1 MYHGG
6 AWQSG
11 AGHPYASNAER
22 LHAQYS
28 ALPVRGGRMRGAFAG
43 DEYGGLNHAGGVGYM
58 HVGPMQPLVPQ
69 RIGGGMFVDKHAYE
83 SYEGERGRDLEEREW
98 RRSPRRRSPS
108 SRSRSPR
115 DRRGGRRRERRADDE
130 SSEEESDDSEIVA
143 RVEGVEEELRALVED
158 KWDQDAQVQEHI
170 SQALTLAQRISSGP
184 AVALLLYC
192 ASLVLD
198 AALLVRNRFP
208 ALPCPPPKAEH
219 VRVSARR
226 RGNAHRVLARPKARK
241 GFSQEAAK
249 RRQPQGE

>member
-1 MYHGG
+1 
-6 AWQSG
+6 
-11 AGHPYASNAER
+11 
-22 LHAQYS
+22 
-28 ALPVRGGRMRGAFAG
+28 
-43 DEYGGLNHAGGVGYM
+43 
-58 HVGPMQPLVPQ
+58 
-69 RIGGGMFVDKHAYE
+69 
-83 SYEGERGRDLEEREW
+83 
-98 RRSPRRRSPS
+98 
-108 SRSRSPR
+108 
-115 DRRGGRRRERRADDE
+115 
-130 SSEEESDDSEIVA
+130 
-143 RVEGVEEELRALVED
+143 VEEELRALVED